1 MATQRRKIDSAVKK
15 KPLSWDDLLTLS
27 TLARHQTYQHTARE
41 LGLTRSTV
49 VRRIQRLEL
58 ALGFQVVEEH
68 QGKVAL
74 TAQSAQVVSTARG
87 MSDMVAQLER
97 AQPADSDAVHG
108 LVRVTAPEGIAAHL
122 LAPRFGA
129 LHRRHPGLE
138 LTLLATSS
146 VLSISHKQA
155 DLAVRMSYPEDGN
168 LIAIPAATLRYRLY
182 QGQAAA
188 SEGGAPPLLVTYDDA
203 GAEYPEA
210 VALRQ
215 RYPQVKAQFRS
226 NNLAAQIQAVRDGG
240 IGLLPEY
247 VERHYTGL
255 ALLQEEAVLEKT
267 MYIVFHSMHRDHPKI
282 RAVADWLKDS
292 LA

>member
-1 MATQRRKIDSAVKK
+1 VTTQRRKIDGAVKK

-68 QGKVAL
+68 QGKVTL

-87 MSDMVAQLER
+87 MNDMVAQLER
-97 AQPADSDAVHG
+97 QQPADGEAVHG
-108 LVRVTAPEGIAAHL
+108 LVRITAPEGIAAHL
-122 LAPRFGA
+122 LAPAFA
-129 LHRRHPGLE
+129 NLHQRHPGLE
-138 LTLLATSS
+138 LTLLATSA

-182 QGQAAA
+182 RSRTALDNSAQ
-188 SEGGAPPLLVTYDDA
+188 PLLVSYDDA
-203 GAEYPEA
+203 GVDYPESA
-210 VALRQ
+210 ALRQ
-215 RYPQVKAQFRS
+215 RYPELKAQFRS
-226 NNLAAQIQAVRDGG
+226 NNLAAQIQAVRNGG

-247 VERHYTGL
+247 VERHYHDLTPL
-255 ALLQEEAVLEKT
+255 EEKATLEKT

-282 RAVADWLKDS
+282 RAVAEWIKDS